1 MENAMSG
8 MNGAAVPYDYRKY
21 DQIWQRV
28 APSLSP
34 YPLEGYGTGQ
44 SDAEPEV
51 SANMSPAAVQMPS
64 FAAGQSAALSEP
76 GAQANPCC
84 MGSAAAEDLE
94 VLEGFI
100 EEELAD
106 CRHYT
111 AFARQA
117 PAIAR
122 QTLRQLAADEAEH
135 ARRLMAAYYL
145 ITGKCYQPHVS
156 CDRVYIGPYCPALR
170 ERYHAEACGGFNYA
184 RAADGTT
191 DICLIKL
198 LTDLSEQEYRHANLV
213 MALLEKALG
222 NR

>member
-1 MENAMSG
+1 MMENRMRS
-8 MNGAAVPYDYRKY
+8 MNETAEPYDPRKY
-21 DQIWQRV
+21 ERIWQRV

-34 YPLEGYGTGQ
+34 YPLAEYAPGEGALSAGTG
-44 SDAEPEV
+44 
-51 SANMSPAAVQMPS
+51 MPS
-64 FAAGQSAALSEP
+64 SGENLP
-76 GAQANPCC
+76 GAQSDPCC

-94 VLEGFI
+94 VLVGFI

-111 AFARQA
+111 AFAQQT
-117 PAIAR
+117 PAVR
-122 QTLRQLAADEAEH
+122 QTLQRLAAEEAGH

-170 ERYHAEACGGFNYA
+170 ERYHAEVCGGFNYA

-191 DICLIKL
+191 DICLSKL
-198 LTDLSEQEYRHANLV
+198 LRELSEQEYRHANTV
-213 MALLEKALG
+213 MALLEKALVC
-222 NR
+222 R

>member
-1 MENAMSG
+1 MMENEMCG
-8 MNGAAVPYDYRKY
+8 MQGGMACDQEKY
-21 DQIWQRV
+21 ERIWRRV

-34 YPLEGYGTGQ
+34 YPPGDYTGGN
-44 SDAEPEV
+44 EP
-51 SANMSPAAVQMPS
+51 SRMPAARQD
-64 FAAGQSAALSEP
+64 GLLTEP
-76 GAQANPCC
+76 GAQADPCC
-84 MGSAAAEDLE
+84 MGSAAMEMLA

-106 CRHYT
+106 CRHYA

-117 PAIAR
+117 PSAAR
-122 QTLRQLAADEAEH
+122 PVLRQLAADESEH

-170 ERYHAEACGGFNYA
+170 ERYHAEACGGFNYI
-184 RAADGTT
+184 RAAEGTT
-191 DICLIKL
+191 DPCLRKL
-198 LTDLSEQEYRHANLV
+198 LTELSEHEYRHANLV
-213 MALLEKALG
+213 MGLLEKALG

>member
-1 MENAMSG
+1 MMDNDVCG
-8 MNGAAVPYDYRKY
+8 MGAAAPYDYRKY
-21 DQIWQRV
+21 DRIWERV

-34 YPLEGYGTGQ
+34 YPLEGYGSG
-44 SDAEPEV
+44 DADPKPMQG
-51 SANMSPAAVQMPS
+51 AMATPAAMPGGS
-64 FAAGQSAALSEP
+64 GLLAEP
-76 GAQANPCC
+76 GAQADPCC
-84 MGSAAAEDLE
+84 MGTAAAELLD
-94 VLEGFI
+94 VLTGFV

-117 PAIAR
+117 PPAAR
-122 QTLRQLAADEAEH
+122 QILRRLAAEEAEH

-145 ITGKCYQPHVS
+145 ITGKCYQPHIS

-170 ERYHAEACGGFNYA
+170 ERYHAEACGGFNYI
-184 RAADGTT
+184 RAADSTT
-191 DICLIKL
+191 DPCLIKL
-198 LTDLSEQEYRHANLV
+198 LTELSEQEYCHANVV

>member
-1 MENAMSG
+1 MENRMRN
-8 MNGAAVPYDYRKY
+8 MNEAAEPYDPRKY
-21 DQIWQRV
+21 ERIWQRV

-34 YPLEGYGTGQ
+34 YPLEEFGGENGT
-44 SDAEPEV
+44 A
-51 SANMSPAAVQMPS
+51 SAGRGMTGEM
-64 FAAGQSAALSEP
+64 LP
-76 GAQANPCC
+76 GAQENPCC
-84 MGSAAAEDLE
+84 MGSVAAEDLD
-94 VLEGFI
+94 VLVGFI

-111 AFARQA
+111 AFAQQV
-117 PAIAR
+117 PAVR
-122 QTLRQLAADEAEH
+122 QTLQRLAGEEAGH

-170 ERYHAEACGGFNYA
+170 ERYHAEVCGGFNYA

-191 DICLIKL
+191 DICLSKL
-198 LTDLSEQEYRHANLV
+198 LMELSEQEYRHANTV

-222 NR
+222 GR